1 MVFQDKSAIH
11 KLFQVL
17 VPRYQDYTK
26 CYTSLFN
33 APKPILSF
41 QEHDMARNLKP
52 KTLLVC
58 VELKGHPYPPLAY
71 SNTKPNK
78 RSIQNVLL
86 LEAKRDLENIK
97 LE

>member
-1 MVFQDKSAIH
+1 M
-11 KLFQVL
+11 
-17 VPRYQDYTK
+17 VPRYQNYSK
-26 CYTSLFN
+26 WFTSLLY
-33 APKPILSF
+33 APKPILSI
-41 QEHDMARNLKP
+41 QEHNMSINLKP

-86 LEAKRDLENIK
+86 MEAKRDLESVK